1 MAEAAELI
9 LNLAFGL
16 IFIGMALCLVRL
28 VKGETTVDRVIAM
41 DLLTIISISLI
52 VLVAHVAGRFIY
64 VDVAVVYGLL
74 SFLGVMAV
82 ARYLEQGI

>member
-1 MAEAAELI
+1 MAETAELI
-9 LNLAFGL
+9 LKLAFGL
-16 IFIGMALCLVRL
+16 IFIGVALGVVRL

-41 DLLTIISISLI
+41 DLLTIIAISLI

-64 VDVAVVYGLL
+64 VDVAVVYALL

-82 ARYLEQGI
+82 ARCLEQGI

>member
-1 MAEAAELI
+1 MAETAELI
-9 LNLAFGL
+9 LKLAFGL
-16 IFIGMALCLVRL
+16 IFIGMALGVVRL

-41 DLLTIISISLI
+41 DLLTIIAISLI

-64 VDVAVVYGLL
+64 VDVALVYGLL

-82 ARYLEQGI
+82 ARYLEQGL